1 MVWLIT
7 GASGQLGLAM
17 QRELS
22 TRGINFIAAN
32 SRELDITSQNSV
44 ESVLLRNS
52 PKVIVN
58 CAAWTDVDLAEIKQE
73 QAYSVN
79 ALGVKFV
86 ALASKRIGAKLVHV
100 STDYVFSGVGD
111 SPWLESAE
119 RDPASIYGL
128 SKREGENFVQEIYGE
143 NSFVVRTA
151 WLYSENGKNF
161 AKTMANLA
169 LTDEREVRVVNDQI
183 GQPTSANDLAQQI
196 VDLVESNSTHGI
208 YHGTSSGQATWF
220 EFAQKIFELIG
231 ANTERVV
238 PVSSDEFQ
246 RLAKRP
252 RYSVLGH
259 DNWRKSELPEMRDWR
274 LALADEIPRILFTQ
288 RQDRQP

>member
-22 TRGINFIAAN
+22 TRGISFIAAN

-44 ESVLLRNS
+44 ESILLRNS

-73 QAYSVN
+73 QAYNVN
-79 ALGVKFV
+79 ALAVKNL
-86 ALASKRIGAKLVHV
+86 ALASKRISAKLVHV
-100 STDYVFSGVGD
+100 STDYVFSGEGNT
-111 SPWLESAE
+111 PWLESAE

-128 SKREGENFVQEIYGE
+128 SKREGENFVQEIYEE
-143 NSFVVRTA
+143 NSFIVRTA

-161 AKTMANLA
+161 AKTMASLA

-196 VDLVESNSTHGI
+196 VDLVESKSTHGI

-220 EFAQKIFELIG
+220 EFAQKIFELVG

-238 PVSSDEFQ
+238 PVSSDEFLS
-246 RLAKRP
+246 LAKRP

-259 DNWRKSELPEMRDWR
+259 DNWSKSELPEMRDWR
-274 LALADEIPRILFTQ
+274 LALVNEIPRILFAQ
-288 RQDRQP
+288 RRSL

>member
-22 TRGINFIAAN
+22 TRGISFIAAN

-44 ESVLLRNS
+44 ESILLRNS

-73 QAYSVN
+73 QAYNVN
-79 ALGVKFV
+79 ALAVENL
-86 ALASKRIGAKLVHV
+86 ALASKQISAKLVHV
-100 STDYVFSGVGD
+100 STDYVFSGEGNT
-111 SPWLESAE
+111 PWLESAE

-128 SKREGENFVQEIYGE
+128 SKREGENFVQEIYEE
-143 NSFVVRTA
+143 NSFIVRTA
-151 WLYSENGKNF
+151 WLYSENSKNF
-161 AKTMANLA
+161 AKTMVNLA

-196 VDLVESNSTHGI
+196 VDLVGSKSTNGI

-220 EFAQKIFELIG
+220 EFAQEIFELVG

-238 PVSSDEFQ
+238 PVSSDEFLS
-246 RLAKRP
+246 LAKRP
-252 RYSVLGH
+252 RY
-259 DNWRKSELPEMRDWR
+259 
-274 LALADEIPRILFTQ
+274 
-288 RQDRQP
+288 

>member
-22 TRGINFIAAN
+22 TRGISFIAAN

-44 ESVLLRNS
+44 ESILLRNS

-73 QAYSVN
+73 QAYNVN
-79 ALGVKFV
+79 ALAVENL
-86 ALASKRIGAKLVHV
+86 ALASKQISAKLVHV
-100 STDYVFSGVGD
+100 STDYVFSGEGNT
-111 SPWLESAE
+111 PWLESAE

-128 SKREGENFVQEIYGE
+128 SKREGENFVQEIYEE
-143 NSFVVRTA
+143 NSFIVRTA
-151 WLYSENGKNF
+151 WLYSENSKNF
-161 AKTMANLA
+161 AKTMVNLA

-196 VDLVESNSTHGI
+196 VDLVGSKSTHGI

-220 EFAQKIFELIG
+220 EFAQEIFELVG

-238 PVSSDEFQ
+238 PVSSDEFLS
-246 RLAKRP
+246 LAKRP

-274 LALADEIPRILFTQ
+274 LALGDEIPRILFAQ
-288 RQDRQP
+288 RQGL

>member
-22 TRGINFIAAN
+22 TRGISFIAAN

-44 ESVLLRNS
+44 ESILLRNS

-73 QAYSVN
+73 QAYNVN
-79 ALGVKFV
+79 ALAVENL
-86 ALASKRIGAKLVHV
+86 ALASKQISAKLVHV
-100 STDYVFSGVGD
+100 STDYVFSGEGNT
-111 SPWLESAE
+111 PWLESAE

-128 SKREGENFVQEIYGE
+128 SKREGENFVQEIYEE
-143 NSFVVRTA
+143 NSFIVRTA
-151 WLYSENGKNF
+151 WLYSENSKNF
-161 AKTMANLA
+161 AKTMVNLA

-196 VDLVESNSTHGI
+196 VDLVGSKSTNGI

-220 EFAQKIFELIG
+220 EFAQEIFELVG

-238 PVSSDEFQ
+238 PVSSDEFLS
-246 RLAKRP
+246 LAKRP

-274 LALADEIPRILFTQ
+274 LALGDEIPRILFAQ
-288 RQDRQP
+288 RQGL

>member
-17 QRELS
+17 QRVLS
-22 TRGINFIAAN
+22 TRGISFIAAN
-32 SRELDITSQNSV
+32 SKELDITSQNSV

-73 QAYSVN
+73 QAYNVN
-79 ALGVKFV
+79 ALAVKNL
-86 ALASKRIGAKLVHV
+86 ALASKRINAKLVHV
-100 STDYVFSGVGD
+100 STDYVFSGVGN

-128 SKREGENFVQEIYGE
+128 SKREGENFVLEIYGE

-169 LTDEREVRVVNDQI
+169 LSDEREVRVVNDQI

-196 VDLVESNSTHGI
+196 VDLVESKSTHGI

-220 EFAQKIFELIG
+220 EFAQKIFELVG

-238 PVSSDEFQ
+238 PVSSDEFLS
-246 RLAKRP
+246 LAKRP

-274 LALADEIPRILFTQ
+274 LALVNEIPRILFAQ
-288 RQDRQP
+288 RRSL

>member
-32 SRELDITSQNSV
+32 SRELNITSQNSV
-44 ESVLLRNS
+44 ESILLRNS

-73 QAYSVN
+73 QAYNVN
-79 ALGVKFV
+79 ALAVKNL
-86 ALASKRIGAKLVHV
+86 ALASKRISAKLVHV
-100 STDYVFSGVGD
+100 STDYVFSGEGNR
-111 SPWLESAE
+111 PWLESAE

-128 SKREGENFVQEIYGE
+128 SKREGENFVQEIYEE
-143 NSFVVRTA
+143 NSFIVRTA

-183 GQPTSANDLAQQI
+183 GQPTSANDLAHQI
-196 VDLVESNSTHGI
+196 VDLVESKSTHGI

-246 RLAKRP
+246 SLAKRP

>member
-22 TRGINFIAAN
+22 TRGISFIAAN

-44 ESVLLRNS
+44 ESILLRNS

-73 QAYSVN
+73 QAYNVN
-79 ALGVKFV
+79 ALAVENL
-86 ALASKRIGAKLVHV
+86 ALASKQISAKLVHV
-100 STDYVFSGVGD
+100 STDYVFSGEGNT
-111 SPWLESAE
+111 PWLESAE

-128 SKREGENFVQEIYGE
+128 SKREGENFVQEIYEE
-143 NSFVVRTA
+143 NSFIVRTA
-151 WLYSENGKNF
+151 WLYSENSKNF
-161 AKTMANLA
+161 AKTMVNLA

-196 VDLVESNSTHGI
+196 VDLVGSKSTHGI

-220 EFAQKIFELIG
+220 EFAQEIFELVG

-238 PVSSDEFQ
+238 PVSSDEFLS
-246 RLAKRP
+246 LAKRP

-259 DNWRKSELPEMRDWR
+259 DNWRRSELPEMRDWR
-274 LALADEIPRILFTQ
+274 LALGDEIPRILFAQ
-288 RQDRQP
+288 RQGL